1 MGKSFILTFNPV
13 IKHTRGVLSTPC
25 MLFKTEN
32 NYPLCDMFESF
43 SFIFLE
49 SPLPVIWSKF
59 DFNKFPDAC
68 FINMIAIKQIKKKA
82 DRFFSNT
89 INIHLVHPLF
99 ISIYY
104 IYYSVKS
111 LFYKCFY
118 SILAMQVLYIFY
130 LTMISKYE
138 RMYKC

>member
-1 MGKSFILTFNPV
+1 MVDYSILTFRPM
-13 IKHTRGVLSTPC
+13 IKHTRGVSSTPC
-25 MLFKTEN
+25 MLFKMEK

-49 SPLPVIWSKF
+49 SPLPVIWSEL

-68 FINMIAIKQIKKKA
+68 FINTIATKQIKKKLN
-82 DRFFSNT
+82 RFFSNT
-89 INIHLVHPLF
+89 INMHLIHPLF

-118 SILAMQVLYIFY
+118 GISAMQVLYIFY
-130 LTMISKYE
+130 LTMSSKYE
-138 RMYKC
+138 RVYK

>member
-1 MGKSFILTFNPV
+1 MGKSFILTFKPV
-13 IKHTRGVLSTPC
+13 IKHTRGVSSTPC
-25 MLFKTEN
+25 MLFKMEK
-32 NYPLCDMFESF
+32 NYPLCDMIESF

-68 FINMIAIKQIKKKA
+68 FINTIATKQIKKKI

-89 INIHLVHPLF
+89 INMHLIHPLF
-99 ISIYY
+99 SSVYI
-104 IYYSVKS
+104 IYYSVKP

-118 SILAMQVLYIFY
+118 GIVAMQVLYIFY
-130 LTMISKYE
+130 LTYVLNCE
-138 RMYKC
+138 RMYK

>member
-104 IYYSVKS
+104 IYYSVKP

-118 SILAMQVLYIFY
+118 GTLAMQVLYIFY

>member
-1 MGKSFILTFNPV
+1 
-13 IKHTRGVLSTPC
+13 
-25 MLFKTEN
+25 MLFKMEK
-32 NYPLCDMFESF
+32 NYPLCDMFKSF
-43 SFIFLE
+43 SFILLE
-49 SPLPVIWSKF
+49 SPLPVIWSEF

-68 FINMIAIKQIKKKA
+68 FINTIATKQIKKKA

-99 ISIYY
+99 YFYYKYYY
-104 IYYSVKS
+104 IVKV
-111 LFYKCFY
+111 LIYKCFY

-130 LTMISKYE
+130 LTFPNKYE